1 MEAFQEVW
9 GFTVS
14 KYLPRWPVKM
24 AATVLAAHQE
34 GLRFPIRKLLE
45 SDSLSRSLTELRV
58 MGGDRSRPGG
68 HRHASAQHMERFHF
82 WNFQ

>member
-1 MEAFQEVW
+1 MEDFQEVW

-14 KYLPRWPVKM
+14 KYLPRWPVRM

-34 GLRFPIRKLLE
+34 GLRLPVSKLLE

-58 MGGDRSRPGG
+58 MGGDRSQPGG
-68 HRHASAQHMERFHF
+68 HRYASVQHMERFRF
-82 WNFQ
+82 LNFQ